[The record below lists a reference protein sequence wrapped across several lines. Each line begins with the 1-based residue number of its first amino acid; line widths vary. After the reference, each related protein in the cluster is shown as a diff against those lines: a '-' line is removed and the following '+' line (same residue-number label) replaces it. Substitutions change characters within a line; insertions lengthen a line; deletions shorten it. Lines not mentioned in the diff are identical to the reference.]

1 MVFVPFGH
9 FSLNEIDQYKKEK
22 GRKIEKYLWSEK
34 EKLLELEKD
43 ALKKCSRIDFLN
55 NILDQVPKIVDIN
68 CTKFDRNTKF
78 LYKKRRDLNVL
89 QFILTQGW
97 KKSIR
102 TMENLS
108 KIS

>member
-22 GRKIEKYLWSEK
+22 GRKTEKYLWSEK

-68 CTKFDRNTKF
+68 CTKFDRNMKF
-78 LYKKRRDLNVL
+78 LYKKETN
-89 QFILTQGW
+89 
-97 KKSIR
+97 

-108 KIS
+108 EISHW

>member
-1 MVFVPFGH
+1 MKSINIKKKKDGKLKNTFG
-9 FSLNEIDQYKKEK
+9 L
-22 GRKIEKYLWSEK
+22 RK
-34 EKLLELEKD
+34 KLLELEKD

-78 LYKKRRDLNVL
+78 LYKKETN
-89 QFILTQGW
+89 
-97 KKSIR
+97 

-108 KIS
+108 EISHW

>member
-68 CTKFDRNTKF
+68 WTKFDRNMKF
-78 LYKKRRDLNVL
+78 LYKKETN
-89 QFILTQGW
+89 
-97 KKSIR
+97 

-108 KIS
+108 EISHW